1 MIYLNLIEKLG
12 NDMNFLQSSINLDT
26 QESSIIEKY
35 ELSKID
41 YSNNESN
48 VNALENEKE
57 KLVDEIQNKT
67 LEEKKI
73 EKL

>member
-1 MIYLNLIEKLG
+1 
-12 NDMNFLQSSINLDT
+12 MNFLQSSINLDT

>member
-12 NDMNFLQSSINLDT
+12 NDMNFLQSSMNLDT

-48 VNALENEKE
+48 VNALEKR
-57 KLVDEIQNKT
+57 KGKT
-67 LEEKKI
+67 S
-73 EKL
+73 